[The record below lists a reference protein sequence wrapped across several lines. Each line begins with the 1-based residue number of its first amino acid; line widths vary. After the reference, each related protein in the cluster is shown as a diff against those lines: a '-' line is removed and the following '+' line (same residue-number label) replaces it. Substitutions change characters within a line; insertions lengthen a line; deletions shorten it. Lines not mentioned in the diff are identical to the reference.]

1 MTAEATSGDGRNDR
15 KGGGS
20 LDETAYRSHTISRS
34 ELRKA

>member
-1 MTAEATSGDGRNDR
+1 MTAEATSGDSRSDG

-20 LDETAYRSHTISRS
+20 PDESDIEVTPLSGS